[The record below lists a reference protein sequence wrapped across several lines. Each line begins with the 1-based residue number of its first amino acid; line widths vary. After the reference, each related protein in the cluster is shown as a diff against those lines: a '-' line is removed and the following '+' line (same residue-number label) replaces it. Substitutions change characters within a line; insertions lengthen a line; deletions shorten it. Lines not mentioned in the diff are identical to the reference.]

1 MLKPDITFERFL
13 TAFVPGAVF
22 VFGSFY
28 LHRPLLLKYFPYVAG
43 YSTTA
48 PADTLG
54 PETKILLI
62 SIVAIC
68 VGVIF
73 DQLSDAAI
81 VSVVAVEDDA
91 SRPRK
96 RIRSAVRGVTRIFSF
111 KPVPDLRKFVF
122 TRYLNSPRRQIFLR
136 MVECWGQSKEAEIEE
151 VGKAA
156 VVHQHI
162 LFHLRAS
169 SDHYYLLYREM
180 YAPLAAAAA
189 LYCSFVALF
198 GMASLAPLS
207 AAYVAQTIR
216 VHTPW
221 VYVFLS
227 GLAYSGAILTAY
239 NLKRRVRHFFSQ
251 SMTLALHAFSIQE
264 GSRQDQGEIDATY
277 NTGAA
282 PDVNRATRGRRR

>member
-1 MLKPDITFERFL
+1 MLKPDIAFDRFL
-13 TAFVPGAVF
+13 AAFVPGAVF
-22 VFGSFY
+22 VFGAFY
-28 LHRPLLLKYFPYVAG
+28 LHRPFLLKYFPYVAG
-43 YSTTA
+43 YSATNQ
-48 PADTLG
+48 ADTLG
-54 PETKILLI
+54 PETRILLI

-81 VSVVAVEDDA
+81 VSVVAVDDDA
-91 SRPRK
+91 NRPRK
-96 RIRSAVRGVTRIFSF
+96 RIRNAVRGMTRIFSL

-136 MVECWGQSKEAEIEE
+136 MVECWGQSSEAEIEE
-151 VGKAA
+151 AGKAA

-162 LFHLRAS
+162 LFHLRAA

-198 GMASLAPLS
+198 GIASLAPLS
-207 AAYVAQTIR
+207 AAYVSQTIR

-221 VYVFLS
+221 VYALLI
-227 GLAYSGAILTAY
+227 GAAYLGAVLTAY

-251 SMTLALHAFSIQE
+251 SIALALHAFSIQE
-264 GSRQDQGEIDATY
+264 GSRRDQGEIEKTY
-277 NTGAA
+277 NTGAT
-282 PDVNRATRGRRR
+282 PDANRAARGSRR